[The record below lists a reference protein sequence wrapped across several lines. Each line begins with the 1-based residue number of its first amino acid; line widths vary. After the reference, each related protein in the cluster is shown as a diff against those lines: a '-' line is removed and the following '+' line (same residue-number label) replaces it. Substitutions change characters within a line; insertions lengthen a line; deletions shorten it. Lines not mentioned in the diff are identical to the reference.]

1 MKKLSISIFAI
12 LFFFGLKAQEV
23 EPEKPVKNVFQGT
36 RFINLHSAN
45 VDAKN
50 ELQMFIQHRFG
61 NINGGFYEFFGL
73 DEASMRLGFEYGITK
88 NLTFGLGRSTYMKT
102 FDSFLKYRILTQTSS
117 FPLTVTATVA
127 GSVPTVK
134 DVIPEE
140 YSDFSEKA
148 SGNVQLHIAKSW
160 KSGGFQI
167 TPGYIGTGY
176 IPVENSSYSF
186 FTLGGAG
193 SVKLSKKI
201 SFNVEYLYRF
211 EDEIDYVNPLSASV
225 DLDTGGH
232 LFQIVISNGQQM
244 YDQAIITNP
253 TGDWAEGSLYL
264 GFNLVSGFNFKPY

>member
-1 MKKLSISIFAI
+1 MKKTAMSFLLI
-12 LFFFGLKAQEV
+12 LFVFVLKAQDV
-23 EPEKPVKNVFQGT
+23 ESEKPVKNVFQGT

-45 VDAKN
+45 VAEKN

-73 DEASMRLGFEYGITK
+73 DEASMRIGFEYGIFNNFTV
-88 NLTFGLGRSTYMKT
+88 GVGRSTFMKT
-102 FDSFLKYRILTQTSS
+102 FDSFLKYRILTQTNS

-127 GSVPTVK
+127 GSFPSVK
-134 DVIPEE
+134 DVIPEA

-160 KSGGFQI
+160 KTVGFQV

-176 IPVENSSYSF
+176 IPTENNSYSF
-186 FTLGGAG
+186 FTLGAGG
-193 SVKLSKKI
+193 SVKLSKKV
-201 SFNVEYLYRF
+201 SFNVEYLYQF
-211 EDEIDYVNPLSASV
+211 EDEINYVNPLSASV

-232 LFQIVISNGQQM
+232 LFQIVVSNAQQM

-264 GFNLVSGFNFKPY
+264 GFNLVRGFNFKQY